1 MAPSSPPSV
10 PLRRVLKRWWP
21 LAASWMLMAVELP
34 SVSAVIAR
42 LVNPDVN
49 LAAYGGVVFP
59 LALIIESPII
69 MLLAASTALSK
80 DWASYLKLRRFMMW
94 AGGLL
99 TVLHL
104 VIAATPLYYVVVE
117 GIMGAPPEVVEPA
130 RIGLLI
136 MTPWTWS
143 IAYRRFNQGVLIRY
157 DQAPVVTQGTL
168 CRLGALGGVLALGYA
183 VGTWPGI
190 VVGPSAVAAGV
201 LVEAAFIGWRVRPVL
216 DQRLYPE
223 PAIETPLS
231 YREFAQFYV
240 PLSLT
245 SLLNLLINPLGSAM
259 IARMP
264 DALMSL
270 AVWPVI
276 QGLMFLLRSLGFAYQ
291 EVVVALLDESGSAFT
306 LRRFTVGLSAILT
319 LVMGLIAATP
329 LSWLWFHTI
338 SGLRPELAGL
348 GQSALWI
355 GILMP
360 AISVWQNALQGL
372 IVHSRRTRGVSE
384 AVGIFLISA
393 GAVLGVGVA
402 QGTVTGIYVGVGAF
416 VVGGLIQVSWLLWR
430 GWPAWQSVVRRD
442 ADVSDGPADVAP
454 GPDGSPTMRS

>member
-1 MAPSSPPSV
+1 MAQTPPTPV
-10 PLRRVLKRWWP
+10 PTRRVLKRWWP

-42 LVNPDVN
+42 LDNPEIS

-59 LALIIESPII
+59 ISLIIESPII

-80 DWASYLKLRRFMMW
+80 DWPSYLKLRRFMLL
-94 AGGLL
+94 AGATLTAIHLL
-99 TVLHL
+99 
-104 VIAATPLYYVVVE
+104 IAATPLYYVVVE
-117 GIMGAPPEVVEPA
+117 GIIGAPAEVIEPA
-130 RIGLLI
+130 RLGLLI

-157 DQAPVVTQGTL
+157 DRAYVVTQGTM
-168 CRLGALGGVLALGYA
+168 CRLGALGGVLALGYG

-190 VVGPSAVAAGV
+190 AVGPSAVAAGV
-201 LVEAAFIGWRVRPVL
+201 LAEAAFIGWRVQPVL
-216 DQRLYPE
+216 RHRLYPE
-223 PAIETPLS
+223 TPIETSLT

-245 SLLNLLINPLGSAM
+245 SLMNLLINPLGSAM
-259 IARMP
+259 ISRMP

-291 EVVVALLDESGSAFT
+291 EVVVALLDEHGSAFT
-306 LRRFTVGLSAILT
+306 LRRFTIALSAILT
-319 LVMGLIAATP
+319 LVMALIAATP

-338 SGLRPELAGL
+338 SGLRPELAAL
-348 GQSALWI
+348 GGSALWI
-355 GILMP
+355 AILMP

-384 AVGIFLISA
+384 AVAIFLLSA
-393 GAVLGVGVA
+393 GAVLGIGVS
-402 QGTVTGIYVGVGAF
+402 QGTITGLYMGVGAF
-416 VVGGLIQVSWLLWR
+416 VVGGVVQVSWLLWR
-430 GWPAWQSVVRRD
+430 SRPAWRRVSGRD
-442 ADVSDGPADVAP
+442 AGLSGEATQVAS
-454 GPDGSPTMRS
+454 GTD

>member
-1 MAPSSPPSV
+1 MAPSPPSPV
-10 PLRRVLKRWWP
+10 PMRRVLKRWWP

-34 SVSAVIAR
+34 AVSAVVAR
-42 LVNPDVN
+42 LADPDIN

-59 LALIIESPII
+59 LSLIIESPII

-94 AGGLL
+94 AGGAL
-99 TVLHL
+99 TALHL
-104 VIAATPLYYVVVE
+104 AIAVTPLYYAVVE
-117 GIMGAPPEVVEPA
+117 GIMGAPTAIVEPA

-143 IAYRRFNQGVLIRY
+143 IAYRRFHQGVLIRY

-168 CRLGALGGVLALGYA
+168 CRLGALGGVLAVGYA

-201 LVEAAFIGWRVRPVL
+201 LAEAAFIGWRVRPVL
-216 DQRLYPE
+216 SRRLYPE
-223 PAIETPLS
+223 PPMETPLS
-231 YREFAQFYV
+231 YREFAKFYV

-245 SLLNLLINPLGSAM
+245 SLLNLMINPLGSAM

-264 DALMSL
+264 EALMSL

-291 EVVVALLDESGSAFT
+291 EVVVALLDEAGSAFT
-306 LRRFTVGLSAILT
+306 LRRFTIGLSAILT
-319 LVMGLIAATP
+319 VVMALIAATP
-329 LSWLWFHTI
+329 LSTLWFDTV
-338 SGLRPELAGL
+338 SGLRPELAAL
-348 GQSALWI
+348 GRSALWV
-355 GILMP
+355 GLLMP

-384 AVGIFLISA
+384 AVAIFLISA

-402 QGTVTGIYVGVGAF
+402 QGTVTGIYIGVGAF
-416 VVGGLIQVSWLLWR
+416 VVGGLIQVGWLLWR
-430 GWPAWQSVVRRD
+430 GRSAWGTVATRD
-442 ADVSDGPADVAP
+442 GGPSAASGQVAS
-454 GPDGSPTMRS
+454 GPD

>member
-1 MAPSSPPSV
+1 MAQTPPPPV
-10 PLRRVLKRWWP
+10 PTRRVLKRWWP

-42 LVNPDVN
+42 LVNPEVN

-80 DWASYLKLRRFMMW
+80 DWSSYLKLRKFMMA
-94 AGGLL
+94 AGATL
-99 TVLHL
+99 TALHL
-104 VIAATPLYYVVVE
+104 LIAVTPLYYVVVE
-117 GIMGAPPEVVEPA
+117 GIMGAPPEVVDPA
-130 RIGLLI
+130 RIGLLV

-201 LVEAAFIGWRVRPVL
+201 LAEAAYIGWRVRPVL
-216 DQRLYPE
+216 SQRLYPE
-223 PAIETPLS
+223 PALETPLS
-231 YREFAQFYV
+231 YREFARFYV

-245 SLLNLLINPLGSAM
+245 SLLNLMINPLGSAM
-259 IARMP
+259 ISRMP
-264 DALMSL
+264 DPLMSL

-276 QGLMFLLRSLGFAYQ
+276 QGLLFLLRSLGLAYQ
-291 EVVVALLDESGSAFT
+291 EVVVALLDEVGSAFT
-306 LRRFTVGLSAILT
+306 LRRFAIGLSGALT
-319 LVMGLIAATP
+319 VVIVLIAATP
-329 LSWLWFHTI
+329 LSTLWFSTI
-338 SGLRPELAGL
+338 SGLRPELAAL
-348 GQSALWI
+348 GRSALWI

-360 AISVWQNALQGL
+360 ALSVWQNALQGL
-372 IVHSRRTRGVSE
+372 IVHSRHTRGITE
-384 AVGIFLISA
+384 AVAIFLSTAVASLGA
-393 GAVLGVGVA
+393 GVVW
-402 QGTVTGIYVGVGAF
+402 GTTTGLYIGVGAF
-416 VVGGLIQVSWLLWR
+416 VVGGLAQVGWLLWR
-430 GWPAWQSVVRRD
+430 GRTAWRAVSARD
-442 ADVSDGPADVAP
+442 AGSSPHAVEVASGP
-454 GPDGSPTMRS
+454 G